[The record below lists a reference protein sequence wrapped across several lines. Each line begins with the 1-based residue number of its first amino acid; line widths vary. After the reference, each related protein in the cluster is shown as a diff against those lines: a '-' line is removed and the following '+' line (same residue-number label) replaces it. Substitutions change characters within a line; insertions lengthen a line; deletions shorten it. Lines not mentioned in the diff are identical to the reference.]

1 MNDRAGGSMN
11 GGWRLF
17 PGSLAVALVFPA
29 PGVAQEGA
37 IAGRVTDMETGA
49 PAASA
54 SVQVLGRGA
63 TTALTDAS
71 GEFRLVVPA
80 GRHSLLV
87 TLIGYESARTD
98 GVTVEAGAVSPVAIE
113 LRSRALVL
121 NQLVVTVS
129 RREEKELDA
138 PASVSTLT
146 NQQISRII
154 APTPADHV
162 RTLPGVDL
170 ASTGLTQSYAVVR
183 GFNNV
188 SSGRLLSIVDNRYAR
203 IPALR
208 INAINMIPTT
218 DMDIERIE
226 LARGPGAALYGPNAA
241 EGVMHIITY
250 SPIDRPGTTVSL
262 GAGERSVVQFLLRS
276 AHAVSDRFGFKVSG
290 QYLRGE
296 DWEYE
301 DPWEVQ
307 ARAEQPDHPRIGV
320 RNPLNERFFGD
331 LRADYRFADDGEF
344 IVSGGLNKSL
354 SSINLTTVGSAQT
367 HDWQYRYA
375 QTRLLKGRFFGQFFL
390 NQTHSGDNSYLLR
403 SGDPIVDRS
412 RIVAAQLQHG
422 FDPGERQ
429 SFTYGIDWQRI
440 EPRSRGTIYGRNE
453 DDDIL
458 VEAGAYLHS
467 ETRLGDRFDLVT
479 AFRVDD
485 HNRLPGLNFSPRA
498 ALVFRPAEGHNLRLT
513 YNRAFANPSTASLF
527 IDIHTGRLP
536 IAPGIGYDLRAL
548 GVPGDGMSFPDR
560 CSGGLM
566 DYCMHSPF
574 MPGRLPANAA
584 PFWDALVTQF
594 APELL
599 HPFLTGPGNR
609 PGDPALG
616 TVFRRFDP
624 NALGVEGG
632 DIFPL
637 DPGPEAIP
645 PLVATTFNTVEAGY
659 KGLIRDRVRVAADVY
674 FANVE
679 NFVSSLD
686 VETPNVFLDPASTG
700 AFLQRRLGPLVQA
713 GLVAPD
719 QIAELTAGL
728 AAVPL
733 GVVAA
738 DRLDAPAIILSSRN
752 FGSASY
758 WGADLSAQYLVSD
771 RLSLTAGYSFQ
782 NTDCFDFDDDGHCP
796 GPDDLAL
803 NAPRHKGSLGFAYT
817 DRAAGFTFDG
827 RWRFSDAFDMSSGVF
842 RGRVD
847 AYQVVDVTA
856 GYQLPF
862 QPNTRL
868 ELTVYNALGNLHREF
883 VGAPELGRLA
893 LVRVRY
899 DL

>member
-1 MNDRAGGSMN
+1 MN

-17 PGSLAVALVFPA
+17 PGSLAVALAFPA
-29 PGVAQEGA
+29 QAAAQEGA

-71 GEFRLVVPA
+71 GEFRLAVPA

-98 GVTVEAGAVSPVAIE
+98 GVTVEAGAVAPVAIE

-188 SSGRLLSIVDNRYAR
+188 ASGRLLSIVDNRYAR

-262 GAGERSVVQFLLRS
+262 GGGERSVVQFLLRS

-290 QYLRGE
+290 QYLRGK

-307 ARAEQPDHPRIGV
+307 AREEQPDHPRIGV

-331 LRADYRFADDGEF
+331 LRADYRFADEGEF

-440 EPRSRGTIYGRNE
+440 EPRSQGTIYGRNE

-458 VEAGAYLHS
+458 IEAGTYLHS

-479 AFRVDD
+479 ALRFDD
-485 HNRLPGLNFSPRA
+485 HNRLTGLELLAAGRPRLSSGRRPEPAPDVQSGLCDALHLVAVLRHQDGQPADRAGHRLHPPRLRRPERRVELFGPVSRRTHGLLHALALHAGPA
-498 ALVFRPAEGHNLRLT
+498 ARER
-513 YNRAFANPSTASLF
+513 
-527 IDIHTGRLP
+527 
-536 IAPGIGYDLRAL
+536 RAL
-548 GVPGDGMSFPDR
+548 LGCAGDAVRSRTAAPVPDGPRESARRPGAGHGLPPLRSQRAR
-560 CSGGLM
+560 CR
-566 DYCMHSPF
+566 
-574 MPGRLPANAA
+574 GRRHLPA
-584 PFWDALVTQF
+584 
-594 APELL
+594 
-599 HPFLTGPGNR
+599 R
-609 PGDPALG
+609 PG
-616 TVFRRFDP
+616 T
-624 NALGVEGG
+624 
-632 DIFPL
+632 
-637 DPGPEAIP
+637 
-645 PLVATTFNTVEAGY
+645 
-659 KGLIRDRVRVAADVY
+659 
-674 FANVE
+674 
-679 NFVSSLD
+679 
-686 VETPNVFLDPASTG
+686 
-700 AFLQRRLGPLVQA
+700 
-713 GLVAPD
+713 
-719 QIAELTAGL
+719 
-728 AAVPL
+728 
-733 GVVAA
+733 
-738 DRLDAPAIILSSRN
+738 
-752 FGSASY
+752 
-758 WGADLSAQYLVSD
+758 
-771 RLSLTAGYSFQ
+771 
-782 NTDCFDFDDDGHCP
+782 
-796 GPDDLAL
+796 
-803 NAPRHKGSLGFAYT
+803 
-817 DRAAGFTFDG
+817 
-827 RWRFSDAFDMSSGVF
+827 
-842 RGRVD
+842 
-847 AYQVVDVTA
+847 
-856 GYQLPF
+856 
-862 QPNTRL
+862 
-868 ELTVYNALGNLHREF
+868 
-883 VGAPELGRLA
+883 
-893 LVRVRY
+893 
-899 DL
+899 

>member
-1 MNDRAGGSMN
+1 MIILTAAQLD
-11 GGWRLF
+11 
-17 PGSLAVALVFPA
+17 
-29 PGVAQEGA
+29 AQEGA
-37 IAGRVTDMETGA
+37 IVGRVTDMETGVPLA
-49 PAASA
+49 SAAVEVLGQAAAS
-54 SVQVLGRGA
+54 SV
-63 TTALTDAS
+63 TDAA
-71 GEFRLVVPA
+71 GEFRVSVPV
-80 GRHSLLV
+80 GTHSLLV
-87 TLIGYESARTD
+87 TLIGHESSRTD
-98 GVTVEAGAVSPVAIE
+98 GITVEAGETASVNIQ

-121 NQLVVTVS
+121 NPLVVTVS

-154 APTPADHV
+154 ARTPADHV

-188 SSGRLLSIVDNRYAR
+188 ASGRLLSIVDNRYAR

-262 GAGERSVVQFLLRS
+262 GGGERSVAQFLLRS
-276 AHAVSDRFGFKVSG
+276 AHALSERFGFKVSG
-290 QYLRGE
+290 QYLRGR

-301 DPWEVQ
+301 DPWEAQ
-307 ARAEQPDHPRIGV
+307 ARAAEPDHPRIGV

-331 LRADYRFADDGEF
+331 VRADYRFADDGEF
-344 IVSGGLNKSL
+344 IVSGGLNNSL
-354 SSINLTTVGSAQT
+354 SSINLTVVGSSQT

-403 SGDPIVDRS
+403 SGDPILDRS
-412 RIVAAQLQHG
+412 RTMAAQLQHG
-422 FDPGERQ
+422 FDLGDRQ
-429 SFTYGIDWQRI
+429 SLTYGIDWQRI
-440 EPRSRGTIYGRNE
+440 DPRSQGTIYGRNE

-458 VEAGAYLHS
+458 IEAGAYLHS

-479 AFRVDD
+479 AFRADD
-485 HNRLPGLNFSPRA
+485 HNRLELNFSPRA
-498 ALVFRPAEGHNLRLT
+498 ALVFRPADGHNLRLT
-513 YNRAFANPSTASLF
+513 YNRAFANPSTSSLF
-527 IDIHTGRLP
+527 LDINTGRLP
-536 IAPGIGYDLRAL
+536 IIPGIGYDLRAL
-548 GVPGDGMSFPDR
+548 GVPGDGMSFSNR
-560 CSGGLM
+560 CPGGLM
-566 DYCMHSPF
+566 DYCMRSPF
-574 MPGRLPANAA
+574 MPGQLPANGA
-584 PFWDALVTQF
+584 PFWDALVTQL
-594 APELL
+594 APESLRPLL
-599 HPFLTGPGNR
+599 MGHGNQ

-632 DIFPL
+632 DLFPL
-637 DPGPEAIP
+637 DPGPEAVP
-645 PLVATTFNTVEAGY
+645 PLVATTFNTIETGY
-659 KGLIRDRVRVAADVY
+659 KGLIRDRVRLAADVY

-679 NFVSSLD
+679 NFVSSVD
-686 VETPNVFLDPASTG
+686 VESPNVFLDPESTG
-700 AFLQRRLGPLVQA
+700 AFLTSRLAPLVQGGRVTPA
-713 GLVAPD
+713 

-733 GVVAA
+733 GVVTP
-738 DRLDAPAIILSSRN
+738 DQFDAPDMIFASRN

-758 WGADLSAQYLVSD
+758 WGVDFSAQYLASD
-771 RLSLTAGYSFQ
+771 RVSLTAGYSFQ

-803 NAPRHKGSLGFAYT
+803 NAPRHKGSLGLAYT

-827 RWRFSDAFDMSSGVF
+827 RWRLSDAFDMSSGVF
-842 RGRVD
+842 NGRVD

-856 GYQLPF
+856 GYLLPF
-862 QPNTRL
+862 QTNTRI
-868 ELTVYNALGNLHREF
+868 EVTIYNALDNRHREF

-899 DL
+899 DF